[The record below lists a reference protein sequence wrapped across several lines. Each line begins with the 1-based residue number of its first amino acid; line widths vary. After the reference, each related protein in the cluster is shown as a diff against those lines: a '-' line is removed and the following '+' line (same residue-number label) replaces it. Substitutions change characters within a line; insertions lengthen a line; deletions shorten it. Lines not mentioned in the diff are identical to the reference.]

1 MATEPTNPVGEPT
14 PSDVV
19 ASEARHLILIARDLR
34 NAGDVPLVSLS
45 PEGVTDEALTLAGEL
60 ELIAMRLDMD
70 AVMSMQP
77 PKEN

>member
-1 MATEPTNPVGEPT
+1 MSNGPGESND
-14 PSDVV
+14 SDVV

-34 NAGDVPLVSLS
+34 SAGDVPLVSLS

-70 AVMSMQP
+70 AVMAMPP